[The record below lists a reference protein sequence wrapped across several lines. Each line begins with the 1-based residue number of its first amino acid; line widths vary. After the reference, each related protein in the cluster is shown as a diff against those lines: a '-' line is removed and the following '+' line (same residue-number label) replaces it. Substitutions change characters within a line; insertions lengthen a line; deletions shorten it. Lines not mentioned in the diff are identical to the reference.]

1 MTSDRDR
8 SPAAGRPEVVIF
20 DFDGTIADT
29 MPYLVDLAARLLRTR
44 YGMTEAQARRAYIET
59 TGLPFCRQIEIIFPG
74 NSLNQ
79 ATVEEFEA
87 DKVRHLKGF
96 RFFADALPVLAELRR
111 RGLKV
116 CLSSGNYEGLI
127 RDVLRSRGLV
137 VDLVM
142 GYRPGF
148 EKGPQHFAEAART
161 FGVNLADV
169 LFVGDSVRDG
179 LAARQAG
186 VRFIARLGLVSREE
200 IRNRLPD
207 APVVDS
213 LYDVLPLLGM
223 KKPRE
228 DEANPHSA

>member
-1 MTSDRDR
+1 MSDRDGR
-8 SPAAGRPEVVIF
+8 AAHRKPKVVIF

-44 YGMTEAQARRAYIET
+44 YGMTDAQARQAYVET
-59 TGLPFCRQIEIIFPG
+59 TGLPFCRQIEIIAPG
-74 NSLNQ
+74 NGLNQ

-87 DKVRHLKGF
+87 DKVRHLKDF
-96 RFFADALPVLAELRR
+96 RFFADALPVLVALRSQ
-111 RGLKV
+111 GFKV

-148 EKGPQHFAEAART
+148 EKGPQHFDEAART
-161 FGVNLADV
+161 FGVALDDV

-179 LAARQAG
+179 LAAGQAG
-186 VRFIARLGLVSREE
+186 VRFIARLGLVSRQE
-200 IRNRLPD
+200 IGERLPD
-207 APVVDS
+207 VPVVDS
-213 LYDVLPLLGM
+213 LYDVLPILGM

-228 DEANPHSA
+228 DEGNPLPT